1 MKHSTIVI
9 AGLVACSALP
19 AWSQGVT
26 LAGVADAAARH
37 VSNEGRGSV
46 SSLVSGSNSTSKL
59 IFRGVESLGGSLSA
73 GFHLEHGFQL
83 DSGNQV
89 ASTQFWDRRATVHLI
104 SKDWGE
110 LRMGRDYV
118 PNYLNWNRFDPFT
131 YVGAGGANNFIS
143 ATPNGPIRSAFGSG
157 LNTTVRSSDSVQY
170 ILPGDLGGLEGGVML
185 AAGEG
190 GTTADGKNKFTGG
203 RLGYAGKGFNVS
215 AAASRSTNNL
225 TGGNA
230 FRDQVVAGSYDFGPV
245 QLSAALRQFKQ
256 AAAKQTNLLLGAW
269 IPVGRGTVK
278 ISLNRANLSGKVGTV
293 AIDANDAQQLALGY
307 VYDLSKRS
315 AAYTT
320 LSVINNKGAATYA
333 VPGGPSGMAGGGTS
347 KGLEVGLR
355 HNF

>member
-1 MKHSTIVI
+1 MKYSTVVI
-9 AGLVACSALP
+9 ASLVACSASP

-26 LAGVADAAARH
+26 LAGVVDAAARH

-46 SSLVSGSNSTSKL
+46 SSLVSGSNSTSK
-59 IFRGVESLGGSLSA
+59 IIVRGVESLGGGLSA

-83 DSGNQV
+83 DSGAQV
-89 ASTQFWDRRATVHLI
+89 SSTQFWDRRATVHLVD
-104 SKDWGE
+104 KEWGE
-110 LRMGRDYV
+110 IRMGRDYV
-118 PNYLNWNRFDPFT
+118 PNYLNWNRFDPFA

-157 LNTTVRSSDSVQY
+157 LNTTVRSNDSLQY
-170 ILPGDLGGLEGGVML
+170 ILPGGLGGLEGSVML

-190 GTTADGKNKFTGG
+190 GTTAEGKNKFMGG

-230 FRDQVVAGSYDFGPV
+230 FRDQVVAASYDFGPV

-256 AAAKQTNLLLGAW
+256 AAAKQTNMLLGAW
-269 IPVGRGTVK
+269 IPVGSGTVK
-278 ISLNRANLSGKVGTV
+278 ISMNRANLSGRVGAV
-293 AIDANDAQQLALGY
+293 AIDANDAQQLAVGY
-307 VYDLSKRS
+307 VYDFSKRS
-315 AAYTT
+315 AVYTT

-347 KGLEVGLR
+347 KGIEVGLR